1 MDDLALNGD
10 IAGLEVT
17 LSTAAAA
24 QVAKLCQKES
34 RENQVLRVMVEGGG
48 CSGFQYIF
56 ELVDAPDDEDAVFQ
70 TDGVRLAVDPIS
82 LPLLA
87 GSTVDYVVSLVGSS
101 FQIDN
106 PNAASSCGC
115 GTSFSIG

>member
-1 MDDLALNGD
+1 MDDLTLNGD
-10 IAGLEVT
+10 IAGLEIN
-17 LSTAAAA
+17 LSAAAAA
-24 QVAKLCQKES
+24 QVAKLCEKEN
-34 RENQVLRVMVEGGG
+34 RDKQILRVMVEGGG
-48 CSGFQYIF
+48 CSGFQYKF
-56 ELVDAPDDEDAVFQ
+56 ELVDAPETDDAIFE
-70 TDGVRLAVDPIS
+70 TDGVQLVVDPVS
-82 LPLLA
+82 VPLLA

>member
-10 IAGLEVT
+10 IAGLEVS
-17 LSTAAAA
+17 LSPAAAA
-24 QVAKLCQKES
+24 QVAKLCEKEE
-34 RENQVLRVMVEGGG
+34 RANKILRVMVEGGG

-56 ELVDAPDDEDAVFQ
+56 ELVDAPGDDDLVFE
-70 TDGVRLAVDPIS
+70 TDGVRLVVDPIS

-87 GSTVDYVVSLVGSS
+87 GSTIDYVVSLVGAS